1 MGPAQSKASGI
12 SPPGAD
18 AGSGKESRGVMQYN
32 NILYCTDYSEDAEIA
47 LVHAADLARRHG
59 ATLHVLHVLKSRHR
73 YLPTE
78 TYEGQEEGEVA
89 MVTPELVEEAVA
101 KLKQHYGPR
110 LQEVA
115 QVHYQVVAGTAFVE
129 ILRYAR
135 DKAIDLIVLG
145 AAGESEKEPTHY
157 GSTVEQVSRQA
168 HCAVMA
174 IRNPEKTYTL

>member
-1 MGPAQSKASGI
+1 
-12 SPPGAD
+12 
-18 AGSGKESRGVMQYN
+18 MQYQH
-32 NILYCTDYSEDAEIA
+32 ILYCTDYSEDAEIA

-73 YLPTE
+73 YMPTE
-78 TYEGQEEGEVA
+78 TYEGQEEGEVT
-89 MVTPELVEEAVA
+89 MVTPELVEAARDELE
-101 KLKQHYGPR
+101 KHYGPR
-110 LQEVA
+110 LGGLKEVR
-115 QVHYQVVAGTAFVE
+115 YQVVPGTAFVE

-135 DKAIDLIVLG
+135 ANAIDLIVLG
-145 AAGESEKEPTHY
+145 AAGESEREATHY

>member
-1 MGPAQSKASGI
+1 
-12 SPPGAD
+12 
-18 AGSGKESRGVMQYN
+18 MQYR

-78 TYEGQEEGEVA
+78 VYQDQEEGQVTMA
-89 MVTPELVEEAVA
+89 TPELLEAARA
-101 KLKQHYGPR
+101 KLRGHYAPR
-110 LQEVA
+110 LTELG
-115 QVHYQVVAGTAFVE
+115 QVRYQVVAGTAFVE

-135 DKAIDLIVLG
+135 EEAVDLIVLG
-145 AAGESEKEPTHY
+145 AAGESQAGPTHY
-157 GSTVEQVSRQA
+157 GSTVEQVARRS

-174 IRNPEKTYTL
+174 VKNPEKTYTL